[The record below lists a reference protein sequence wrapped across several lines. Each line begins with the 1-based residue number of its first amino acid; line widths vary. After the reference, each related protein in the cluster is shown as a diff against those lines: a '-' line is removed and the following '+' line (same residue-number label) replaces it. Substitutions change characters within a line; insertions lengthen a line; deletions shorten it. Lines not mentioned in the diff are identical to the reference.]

1 MKIKLCLSFLILLV
15 LFSCERKER
24 FKIDTTKNKIEV
36 KIHRFDKDLVLLDT
50 LNIQSSVRNL
60 YRKYPAFLKIYISTI
75 DTISP
80 QDTLAV
86 GKVLKNFI
94 NYPQVKKIN
103 QEVLST
109 FAEIS
114 DIENEIS
121 GAYTY
126 LAFYFPKLKRPE
138 VYFFVS
144 GLSRPVIMDDNRNF
158 IGIGS
163 DFYLGA
169 DYEPYKSVIY
179 EYLLQNMR
187 PQSLS
192 IDLVSAIL
200 FNYFRFDSKE
210 NRLIDNML
218 HRGKVMYLLSVFM
231 PEKKPQDIIGYT
243 PEQWTWAEKNE
254 SLIWKTMITQKD
266 LFSSDY
272 QLIRRYLNDAPFTTP
287 ISQDSPGRLGT
298 WIGMRIVESY
308 MYKNR
313 NVTLQKLMQLNDYQK
328 MLEESG
334 YKP

>member
-1 MKIKLCLSFLILLV
+1 MKIKLCFSFLILII
-15 LFSCERKER
+15 FSSCERKDR
-24 FKIDTTKNKIEV
+24 FNIDTTRNRVEV
-36 KIHRFDKDLVLLDT
+36 KIHRFDKNLIQLDT
-50 LNIQSSVRNL
+50 LNLQFSVRKL
-60 YRKYPAFLKIYISTI
+60 YSKYPAFLKTYISNM

-80 QDTLAV
+80 LDTPAV
-86 GKVLKNFI
+86 GKVLKNFV
-94 NYPQVKKIN
+94 NYPHVKKIN
-103 QEVLST
+103 QEVLTT
-109 FAEIS
+109 FAEVS
-114 DIENEIS
+114 GIESEIS
-121 GAYTY
+121 EAYTY
-126 LAFYFPKLKRPE
+126 LAFYFPQLKRPE

-144 GLSRPVIMDDNRNF
+144 GLSRPLIMDDNMDF

-169 DYEPYKSVIY
+169 DFEPYKSVMY
-179 EYLLQNMR
+179 EYMLHNMR

-192 IDLVSAIL
+192 VDLVSAVL

-231 PEKKPQDIIGYT
+231 PEKKLQDIIGYT

-254 SLIWKTMITQKD
+254 SMIWKTIISQKD

-272 QLIRRYLNDAPFTTP
+272 QLIRRYLNDAPFTAP

-298 WIGMRIVESY
+298 WIGMRIVKSY
-308 MYKNR
+308 MDKNQ

-328 MLEESG
+328 ILEESG